1 MITVYW
7 IVGMITVYWIT
18 GITTVYWLSGKIISW
33 WKHFL
38 TSTRNYFVRSR
49 SCWDLSTILNT
60 GVRRGDWLQ
69 GRTAIYRNQALWL
82 GYSAGKIVVYC
93 ISAKITVC
101 RITGMIIVYMTIRM
115 VTVYWITGIST
126 VYWLLGK
133 IISSWKLSSTTTRN
147 YFTRSGSCW
156 DLSRI
161 LNVCVAN
168 WLQGRAALY
177 RNQALWIFSWED
189 RSVLDLWADY
199 C

>member
-69 GRTAIYRNQALWL
+69 GCIVLYRNQALWL
-82 GYSAGKIVVYC
+82 FSLEDLCLLDLSEDHCLPDHWNDQYLHDHWDGHCLLDHWNDHCLLA
-93 ISAKITVC
+93 
-101 RITGMIIVYMTIRM
+101 
-115 VTVYWITGIST
+115 
-126 VYWLLGK
+126 LGK
-133 IISSWKLSSTTTRN
+133 DHLVVEAFLDYYQKL
-147 YFTRSGSCW
+147 FTRSGSCW

-168 WLQGRAALY
+168 WLQGRAAVY
-177 RNQALWIFSWED
+177 RNQALWIYSWED